1 MHSQHLAGDDPVEK
15 SACIILS
22 GIIDPLL
29 PHLRDLDLQDGEVI
43 GDVLIVI
50 NAGVGAVNVHLIKCG
65 QRRELRTVPPG
76 KAHGGLT
83 ADDAPALLGGLLQK
97 LVGFV
102 CGANI
107 LVYYVA
113 AGHQLPFPA
122 GDHRHGG
129 VGLLH
134 PGPGLDRR
142 PELPSGQGQNYPG
155 QGQQQCAEGRLHR
168 PPGQLVHGIHRNSS
182 FRIGQMGAGRATYDK

>member
-1 MHSQHLAGDDPVEK
+1 MGKHQDPLSGLQRLARRIRLAGDLQIKICVPAGGVVPIAAHGLHSQHLAGDDPVEK

-113 AGHQLPFPA
+113 AGHQLPF
-122 GDHRHGG
+122 
-129 VGLLH
+129 
-134 PGPGLDRR
+134 
-142 PELPSGQGQNYPG
+142 LPPS
-155 QGQQQCAEGRLHR
+155 AEGVRTSSEEIR
-168 PPGQLVHGIHRNSS
+168 PVTT
-182 FRIGQMGAGRATYDK
+182 ATVV

>member
-1 MHSQHLAGDDPVEK
+1 MR
-15 SACIILS
+15 
-22 GIIDPLL
+22 IDTLL

-43 GDVLIVI
+43 GSMLLAV
-50 NAGVGAVNVHLIKCG
+50 NAGVGLSQVRPIEGG
-65 QRRELRTVPPG
+65 QRRELRAVPPG

-83 ADDAPALLGGLLQK
+83 ADDAPALSGPTHQAVVGLIGADGNGGRPGTGGLQ
-97 LVGFV
+97 
-102 CGANI
+102 
-107 LVYYVA
+107 
-113 AGHQLPFPA
+113 PA
-122 GDHRHGG
+122 GNHRHGG

-142 PELPSGQGQNYPG
+142 PELSPGQGQDHPR

-182 FRIGQMGAGRATYDK
+182 FRIGHTKTC